1 MRLGTTHLQVLR
13 RKTLKLGV
21 ICLVLSFIALALSLP
36 ASAAPNPSSGTL
48 EAYVKLSD
56 ILDNH
61 TIFSAPQDI
70 ANVKFAINQNS
81 LHEFPLSE
89 FSLGSET
96 AGGLVG
102 YWRFNNDSA
111 VGEAY
116 NGTNASVVYLVN
128 PSGFIRN
135 YESIDSQFDYSG
147 EGNNGV
153 NYNGTY
159 NASGGRFSGAF
170 MFDGNDNV

>member
-1 MRLGTTHLQVLR
+1 MNLKHNLWKTAFVL
-13 RKTLKLGV
+13 LLL
-21 ICLVLSFIALALSLP
+21 ILMLSL

-61 TIFSAPQDI
+61 TIFSAPQ
-70 ANVKFAINQNS
+70 
-81 LHEFPLSE
+81 E
-89 FSLGSET
+89 GSET

-116 NGTNASVVYLVN
+116 NGTNASVVY
-128 PSGFIRN
+128 
-135 YESIDSQFDYSG
+135 DYSG
-147 EGNNGV
+147 EGNHGNWSTNRSIVGGGW
-153 NYNGTY
+153 NS
-159 NASGGRFSGAF
+159 SGGKFGGAF
-170 MFDGNDNV
+170 DFDG